1 MNDAAAKARAVVR
14 EHLGLTH
21 SRFDGL
27 PLTPKEEQL
36 VSAIAAAITEARKDR
51 DMEWW
56 QAVCLVDTVAPTP
69 EAVKTFLL
77 SLTGYEQAEARKDAI
92 EEAARVAHEQT
103 HASSHMNVNWDHGP
117 DGVQIACSVA
127 ASIEQAIRRLADVDG
142 T

>member
-56 QAVCLVDTVAPTP
+56 QAVCL
-69 EAVKTFLL
+69 
-77 SLTGYEQAEARKDAI
+77 
-92 EEAARVAHEQT
+92 
-103 HASSHMNVNWDHGP
+103 ASSMESFRAS
-117 DGVQIACSVA
+117 ACSYPVMW
-127 ASIEQAIRRLADVDG
+127 SYI
-142 T
+142 TSHP